1 MEKAYE
7 KTGDKASFVVSAGD
21 QIQTN
26 ATKVKDYTVS
36 EVEYSG
42 YLRPDILKE
51 LPVATTVG
59 NHDADNPNYTYH
71 INTPNSSELG
81 SNNIV
86 GGDYYFTYGD
96 VLFIMLNTQGTKVE
110 EHKKFIQETVAAN
123 PDCKWRIVTLHQD
136 IYGSAGHSNEPEIA
150 NLRYDLVPAFQEN
163 DIDVVLSGHDH
174 AYSRSKMMLT
184 AKKTFEY
191 TDDEFDE
198 MLDKDLDAG
207 ENPKGLT
214 TAPGNLPTATEDSK
228 EKELEQAYLDYLTSI
243 MDADTVVN
251 PKGILYVTANSAS
264 GSKFYDLVPR
274 EQTYVASRWQGDA
287 PTYSVVEVNDN
298 TFKLDTYRTD
308 TDDKIDT
315 FTIRKKVPAKGSAV
329 KDSKSGVT
337 YKVTK
342 SGAAS
347 GTVQFA
353 KVSDQKLFVKKGLS
367 KKVKIKAI

>member
-1 MEKAYE
+1 
-7 KTGDKASFVVSAGD
+7 
-21 QIQTN
+21 
-26 ATKVKDYTVS
+26 
-36 EVEYSG
+36 
-42 YLRPDILKE
+42 
-51 LPVATTVG
+51 
-59 NHDADNPNYTYH
+59 
-71 INTPNSSELG
+71 
-81 SNNIV
+81 
-86 GGDYYFTYGD
+86 
-96 VLFIMLNTQGTKVE
+96 
-110 EHKKFIQETVAAN
+110 
-123 PDCKWRIVTLHQD
+123 
-136 IYGSAGHSNEPEIA
+136 
-150 NLRYDLVPAFQEN
+150 
-163 DIDVVLSGHDH
+163 
-174 AYSRSKMMLT
+174 MMLT

-228 EKELEQAYLDYLTSI
+228 EKELEQ
-243 MDADTVVN
+243 
-251 PKGILYVTANSAS
+251 
-264 GSKFYDLVPR
+264 
-274 EQTYVASRWQGDA
+274 TYIASRWLGDA
-287 PTYSVVEVNDN
+287 PTYSVVEVDGNS
-298 TFKLDTYRTD
+298 FKLDTYRTD

-353 KVSDQKLFVKKGLS
+353 KVSDKKAKSVTVPSTVKVDGISYKVTSVDANAFSGCKNLQKVVLGTNITKVSANTFSKCSGLKTIVIKSTKLTSENLSKTAFKGISSKTVIKVPKNKVKTYQKLFVKKGLS

>member
-1 MEKAYE
+1 
-7 KTGDKASFVVSAGD
+7 
-21 QIQTN
+21 
-26 ATKVKDYTVS
+26 
-36 EVEYSG
+36 
-42 YLRPDILKE
+42 
-51 LPVATTVG
+51 
-59 NHDADNPNYTYH
+59 
-71 INTPNSSELG
+71 
-81 SNNIV
+81 
-86 GGDYYFTYGD
+86 
-96 VLFIMLNTQGTKVE
+96 
-110 EHKKFIQETVAAN
+110 
-123 PDCKWRIVTLHQD
+123 
-136 IYGSAGHSNEPEIA
+136 
-150 NLRYDLVPAFQEN
+150 
-163 DIDVVLSGHDH
+163 
-174 AYSRSKMMLT
+174 MLT

-214 TAPGNLPTATEDSK
+214 TAPGNILTDTTDDL
-228 EKELEQAYLDYLTSI
+228 EKVYIGYLNSI
-243 MDADTVVN
+243 MDADYVEDISVENDTVVN

-274 EQTYVASRWQGDA
+274 EQTYIASRWQGDA
-287 PTYSVVEVNDN
+287 PTYSVVEVDGN

-353 KVSDQKLFVKKGLS
+353 KVSDKKAKSVTVPSTVKVDGISYKVTSVDANAFSGCKNLQKVVLGANITKVSANTFSKCSGLNTIVIKSTKLTSENLSKRAFKGISSKTVIKVPKNKVKTYQKLFVKKGLS